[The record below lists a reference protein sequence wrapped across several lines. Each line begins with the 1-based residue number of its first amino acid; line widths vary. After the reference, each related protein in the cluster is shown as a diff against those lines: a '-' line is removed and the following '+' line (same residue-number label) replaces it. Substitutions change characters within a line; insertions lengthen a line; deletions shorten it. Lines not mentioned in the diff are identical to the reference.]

1 VRLGGES
8 VCGNCTYTGM
18 WNYRT
23 NAFQP
28 QMDHLV
34 CFMPGMLA
42 LGAEGPQAQE
52 EMDLAESLMETCYR
66 MYSEQPTGLA
76 PEICSFRSKGVTA
89 NAQAKHSLLRPETV
103 ESLFILWRVTGR
115 QRYRDWGWEVFS
127 AIERHAKIPGGGYSG
142 VRDVTMPVH
151 KGFPLEHNGRMES
164 FFTAETLKYLYLL
177 FGDGADIPLD
187 RYVLNTEAHPLEIH
201 EDYQW
206 GKQWG
211 SLPPRAELS
220 RRQPSENQTLQ
231 DARLAMLKIS
241 DERTASLRQRGL

>member
-1 VRLGGES
+1 
-8 VCGNCTYTGM
+8 
-18 WNYRT
+18 
-23 NAFQP
+23 
-28 QMDHLV
+28 
-34 CFMPGMLA
+34 
-42 LGAEGPQAQE
+42 
-52 EMDLAESLMETCYR
+52 
-66 MYSEQPTGLA
+66 
-76 PEICSFRSKGVTA
+76 
-89 NAQAKHSLLRPETV
+89 
-103 ESLFILWRVTGR
+103 
-115 QRYRDWGWEVFS
+115 
-127 AIERHAKIPGGGYSG
+127 
-142 VRDVTMPVH
+142 MPVH

-241 DERTASLRQRGL
+241 DERTASLRQRGLHVRQRPLLGVALRAISGGVARRVVRGPSGLVSRGRLRRRRAVWCGFGVLRGGRGGVLCTRPNRVGA